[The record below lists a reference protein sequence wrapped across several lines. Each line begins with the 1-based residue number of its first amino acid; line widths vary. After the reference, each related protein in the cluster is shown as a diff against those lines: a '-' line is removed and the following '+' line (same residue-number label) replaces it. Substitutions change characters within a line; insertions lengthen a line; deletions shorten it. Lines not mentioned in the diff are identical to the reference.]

1 MVSIEKYAQLIRK
14 FDFEENPIVI
24 YDEMVMLKDFL
35 EFEKLSLEVKIHLA
49 SMLIR
54 RSVAVNTGIYLPVDV
69 EWFINNFLKEYK
81 VDLAERTRTGLHKR
95 AIEMIM
101 SDKPFED
108 CIIGTTYMYTAV
120 EFFLKHKLGYKVYP
134 INEAEGLNNQKFNKM
149 SIGPAYLKV
158 KKSNFRVSKEFHL
171 IDNHF
176 KEQSANMGYGKEYLE
191 FHLLQGR
198 LNSYRNIS
206 LHGHDQFFHSEGTLL
221 ALLFILLNY
230 CEESELLEKR
240 STSC

>member
-1 MVSIEKYAQLIRK
+1 MEKYTQLIEE
-14 FDFEENPIVI
+14 FDFEENPAVI
-24 YDEMVMLKDFL
+24 YDGMAMLENFL
-35 EFEKLSLEVKIHLA
+35 EFEKLSLEVKIHLS

-69 EWFINNFLKEYK
+69 DWLINNFLKEYK
-81 VDLAERTRTGLHKR
+81 IDFADRSRTGLHKR

-101 SDKPFED
+101 SDKMFED
-108 CIIGTTYMYTAV
+108 CIIGTTYMFTAI

-134 INEAEGLNNQKFNKM
+134 TNKIEGENNQRFNTM

-158 KKSNFRVSKEFHL
+158 KKSNFRVSRELHL

-176 KEQSANMGYGKEYLE
+176 KEQSENMGYGKEFLE

-206 LHGHDQFFHSEGTLL
+206 LHGHNQFFHSEGTLL
-221 ALLFILLNY
+221 ALLFILLHY
-230 CEESELLEKR
+230 CEAHELLEKG
-240 STSC
+240 STVC